1 MNLANE
7 AIIVRTLI
15 GAILGLLV
23 NFGVKLSGVQV
34 ESILALSDAV
44 IPLAMAVIG
53 ALSARSKVDGPKT
66 AAAKQATIDKLIGAE
81 KVPSRRAPAV
91 SGVFFLVLLA
101 LPGCAA
107 FQSAKPVLQTAD
119 AVAQQACAVFFGER
133 NRMSVEEAAEA
144 FCAAKEQYQPWLDA
158 VLRAERSVERSLPR
172 GE

>member
-1 MNLANE
+1 
-7 AIIVRTLI
+7 
-15 GAILGLLV
+15 
-23 NFGVKLSGVQV
+23 
-34 ESILALSDAV
+34 
-44 IPLAMAVIG
+44 
-53 ALSARSKVDGPKT
+53 PKT

-144 FCAAKEQYQPWLDA
+144 FCAAKEQYQPWFDA
-158 VLRAERSVERSLPR
+158 VLRADRSVERSLPR